1 MPESGAY
8 SLLILSFAVFSFVA
22 WQLRGS
28 ETALKLGFCA
38 GFLMLLVGSRLLL
51 HQLYNICSSLASRPW
66 DLGDLVLASY
76 DGLILLTFVALLTW
90 TSVDVLTRATTAD
103 PSPK

>member
-28 ETALKLGFCA
+28 ETTLRLGFCA
-38 GFLMLLVGSRLLL
+38 GFLMLLVGVRLLM
-51 HQLYNICSSLASRPW
+51 HQLYNISSSLSARSR
-66 DLGDLVLASY
+66 DLALEFY
-76 DGLILLTFVALLTW
+76 DGLLILAFVVLLTW
-90 TSVDVLTRATTAD
+90 TSIHALIRAATAD

>member
-28 ETALKLGFCA
+28 GTALRLGFCA
-38 GFLMLLVGSRLLL
+38 GFLMLLVGVRLLM
-51 HQLYNICSSLASRPW
+51 HQLHHISSSLSARPR
-66 DLGDLVLASY
+66 DLALASC
-76 DGLILLTFVALLTW
+76 DGLILLAFVALLTW
-90 TSVDVLTRATTAD
+90 TSVDVLIRATTAD

>member
-38 GFLMLLVGSRLLL
+38 GFLMLLVGARLLM
-51 HQLYNICSSLASRPW
+51 HQFYNIFSSLSSRPQ
-66 DLGDLVLASY
+66 DLAMASY
-76 DGLILLTFVALLTW
+76 DGLILLAFVALLTW
-90 TSVDVLTRATTAD
+90 TNVDVLTRATTAD